1 MAIKLA
7 VNGVTFSYG
16 SRTALADATVEIEAG
31 ELGGLVG
38 PNGSGKSTLLKC
50 INRILNPKC
59 GTIMIEGE
67 DIGAASLKEIARR
80 VGYVPQSAHST
91 FPSTVF
97 DAILLGRRPYVTWG
111 ISARD
116 KQVVTEAISLLGIED
131 LAMRRFTELSGG
143 ERQKVLIARALAQ
156 EPQVMLLDEPTS
168 NLDIRHQLEVLEVVR
183 ALVVEKDLTAIM
195 AVHDL
200 NLVARYAD
208 KIVCLHR
215 GAIYDIGTPAEV
227 ITEETIRTVYGVEAS
242 INGDSDSPH
251 IIPLAPVGMKT
262 NIRSAACVH

>member
-16 SRTALADATVEIEAG
+16 SRTALADATVEIETG
-31 ELGGLVG
+31 ELVGLVG

-50 INRILNPKC
+50 INKILNPKC

-67 DIGAASLKEIARR
+67 DISASSLKEIARR

-116 KQVVTEAISLLGIED
+116 KQIVSEAISLLGIED
-131 LAMRRFTELSGG
+131 MAMRRFTELSGG

-183 ALVVEKDLTAIM
+183 TLVTEKEITAVM

-200 NLVARYAD
+200 NLAARYAD
-208 KIVCLHR
+208 KIICLHQ
-215 GAIYDIGTPAEV
+215 GAIYDIGRPAEV
-227 ITEETIRTVYGVEAS
+227 ITEETIRTVYGVEAVIS
-242 INGDSDSPH
+242 GDSDCPH
-251 IIPLAPVGMKT
+251 IIPIAPVGAKI
-262 NIRSAACVH
+262 NRRSAVCVH

>member
-1 MAIKLA
+1 LAIKLA
-7 VNGVTFSYG
+7 INGVTFSYG
-16 SRTALADATVEIEAG
+16 SRTALSDATIAIEAG

-80 VGYVPQSAHST
+80 VGYVPQSAHSI

-111 ISARD
+111 ISGRD
-116 KQVVTEAISLLGIED
+116 KQIVLETISLLGIED

-156 EPQVMLLDEPTS
+156 EPQVILLDEPTS
-168 NLDIRHQLEVLEVVR
+168 NLDIRYQLEVLEVIR
-183 ALVVEKDLTAIM
+183 KLVTEKKITAVM

-200 NLVARYAD
+200 NLAARYAD
-208 KIVCLHR
+208 KIICLYKGR
-215 GAIYDIGTPAEV
+215 IYNVGLPTEV
-227 ITEETIRTVYGVEAS
+227 ITAETIRTVYGVEAV
-242 INGDSDSPH
+242 INGDSACPH
-251 IIPLAPVGMKT
+251 IIPLAPVGTKI
-262 NIRSAACVH
+262 NIT